1 MQLNPLRFLTKAAPA
16 GGVAP
21 DAPTTEEGSEQR
33 AWLEEIFGVN
43 RGYSG
48 VSVTPDSALKNA
60 PAYACIKV
68 LSEAVAQL
76 PLHLYQRTA
85 DGGKERASSH
95 PIYSLLADQPNDW
108 TSSYEFR
115 AQMMSALLRYD
126 QGAFAWI
133 GRVAGEIVE
142 LVHIPSAQVSVQ
154 TDPLTREP
162 SYKITDTSGRQRV
175 FDRMDILH
183 LRHPDGIA
191 PLTAAKEAI
200 AVSVVMERHAQKLF
214 GKGARPSGVLSLPKG
229 LSPAAL
235 KRAAA
240 SWNKAHAGEGGGG
253 TAIMEDGTSWQQLQ
267 FSSVDSQ
274 FLELRREQVVE
285 ISRPFRIPPPLLQD
299 LGRAT
304 WSNTE
309 ELGRQFL
316 SMALL
321 PWLKLWEG
329 AIRRALLSA
338 DERPNYYAEF
348 MIDDLVRAD
357 LAARMEAYAKAITNG
372 ILNPNEA
379 RAMENRAPY
388 AGGDTFRLPLNTEQ
402 PKLPGAKPEAD
413 DEEAQ
418 P

>member
-1 MQLNPLRFLTKAAPA
+1 MLQTALRILHLDAKAAPPSN
-16 GGVAP
+16 VAP
-21 DAPTTEEGSEQR
+21 DAPSGEEGSEQR
-33 AWLEEIFGVN
+33 AWLEEIFGAQ
-43 RGYSG
+43 RGYTG
-48 VSVTPDSALKNA
+48 VSVTPDNALKCA
-60 PAYACIKV
+60 PAYACVKV

-76 PLHLYQRTA
+76 PLHLYERTA
-85 DGGKERASSH
+85 DGGKQRAIGH
-95 PIYSLLADQPNDW
+95 PIYDLLADQPNDW

-115 AQMMSALLRYD
+115 AQMMSSLLRYD
-126 QGAFAWI
+126 HGAFAWI
-133 GRVAGEIVE
+133 GRVAGQIVE
-142 LVHIPSAQVSVQ
+142 LVHIPSSQVSVK
-154 TDPLTREP
+154 TDSLTREP
-162 SYKITDTSGRQRV
+162 IYTFTDSSGRQRV
-175 FDRMDILH
+175 YDRMDILH
-183 LRHPDGIA
+183 LRHPDGIS

-214 GKGARPSGVLSLPKG
+214 GKGARPSGVLTLPKG

-235 KRAAA
+235 KRASAA
-240 SWNKAHAGEGGGG
+240 WNKAHAGEGGGG
-253 TAIMEDGTSWQQLQ
+253 TAVMEDGTTWSQTQ
-267 FSSVDSQ
+267 FNSVDSQ
-274 FLELRREQVVE
+274 FLELRREQVIE

-329 AIRRALLSA
+329 AIRRSLLA
-338 DERPNYYAEF
+338 IDERATHYAEF

-388 AGGDTFRLPLNTEQ
+388 AGGESFRLPMNTET
-402 PKLPGAKPEAD
+402 PGAAD
-413 DEEAQ
+413 V
-418 P
+418 